1 MESKDKFPDVWKFCV
16 VCVAGSSCERPHC
29 PLNSARDRPLDLSIK
44 SDGFKRPS
52 VLKDYSRKRP
62 TTLPIPGLM
71 SARTASILDR
81 DKSVPSK
88 PAPYAK
94 PELPFLSGFGNPY
107 PYGRVLAT
115 GYMRKD
121 KQKIAER

>member
-29 PLNSARDRPLDLSIK
+29 PSARDRPLDLSIK

-52 VLKDYSRKRP
+52 VLKVPRKRP
-62 TTLPIPGLM
+62 TSLPLPGSM
-71 SARTASILDR
+71 NARTAFILDR

-88 PAPYAK
+88 PAHPYVK
-94 PELPFLSGFGNPY
+94 PDLPFLSGFGNPY

>member
-52 VLKDYSRKRP
+52 VLKVPRKRP
-62 TTLPIPGLM
+62 TSLPLWGPM
-71 SARTASILDR
+71 NDRTAFILDR

-88 PAPYAK
+88 SAHPYVK
-94 PELPFLSGFGNPY
+94 PELPFSLFGNPY
-107 PYGRVLAT
+107 SYGRVLAT

>member
-1 MESKDKFPDVWKFCV
+1 MESKDKFPDVGKFCV

-29 PLNSARDRPLDLSIK
+29 PSNSDGPLDLSIK
-44 SDGFKRPS
+44 SNGFKKPS

-62 TTLPIPGLM
+62 TSLPLPGLM
-71 SARTASILDR
+71 NARTASILDR

-88 PAPYAK
+88 PAHPYVK
-94 PELPFLSGFGNPY
+94 PDLPFLSGFGNPY